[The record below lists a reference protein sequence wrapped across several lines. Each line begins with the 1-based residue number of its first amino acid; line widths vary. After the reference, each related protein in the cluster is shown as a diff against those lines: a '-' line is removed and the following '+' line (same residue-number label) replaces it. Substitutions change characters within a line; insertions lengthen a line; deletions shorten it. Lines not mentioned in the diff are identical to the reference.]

1 MRSQPTNL
9 FEAELTER
17 RRRLTPA
24 ELAITRMLAERVRR
38 GHTLIEISRSTRIA
52 KKLLAA
58 LARHAKI
65 RYKHQHPTAEQ
76 QKAAVRAVV
85 VEGLTF
91 RAAATQVGMSR
102 SAVHRLVQRQRNKQV
117 DSAGDFRV
125 EARHW
130 RCPIHGKIT
139 VYPCVACAA
148 IASATSE

>member
-17 RRRLTPA
+17 RQRLTPT

-38 GHTLIEISRSTRIA
+38 GHTLIEISRSTKIA
-52 KKLLAA
+52 KKVLAA

-76 QKAAVRAVV
+76 QKAAVKAVV

-91 RAAATQVGMSR
+91 RAAATKVGMSR
-102 SAVHRLVQRQRNKQV
+102 SAVHRLVQRQRNKQI
-117 DSAGDFRV
+117 DSAGAFKV
-125 EARHW
+125 ETRHW
-130 RCPIHGKIT
+130 RCPIHGALT

-148 IASATSE
+148 VASHTAD